1 MGITVMLHRLY
12 STNPQFSKKTFN
24 TEFHF
29 QPVTIQTLYI
39 SETFF
44 FFMNHVDPDNY
55 IYVKHAEN
63 SLFIQLGK
71 K

>member
-1 MGITVMLHRLY
+1 M
-12 STNPQFSKKTFN
+12 FN

>member
-1 MGITVMLHRLY
+1 MPNSAIVFLGNFQKKCLTLNFI
-12 STNPQFSKKTFN
+12 FSLLPFKLCTSQKR
-24 TEFHF
+24 
-29 QPVTIQTLYI
+29 
-39 SETFF
+39 FF